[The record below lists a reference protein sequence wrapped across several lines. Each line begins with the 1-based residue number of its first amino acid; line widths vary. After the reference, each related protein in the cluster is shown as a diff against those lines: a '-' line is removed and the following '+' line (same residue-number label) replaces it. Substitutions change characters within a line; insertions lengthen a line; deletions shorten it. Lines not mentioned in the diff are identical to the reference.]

1 MKVIFSKPES
11 YSETNRPTLKLT
23 TLLLI
28 LLLTLGALVSCG
40 PVNQNDS
47 ATDGETATVDGDVE
61 EGASGEPVLE
71 ANDSD
76 NDSMMRDA
84 TQNENRGT
92 SADSDIAS
100 GANAAD
106 VNVSMTAD
114 GNEAWI
120 VTNVEGTVGLENPQE
135 GIDDDADTDTPNP
148 TMTLTVGQRYRF
160 NNPLFDVH
168 VLQFRSGSGDV
179 LLGQGDEGGSF
190 AGNEEVDA
198 VISDNAVTFTVTEA
212 LAQAIADY
220 HCAAHQGMTGEIQ
233 IQ

>member
-1 MKVIFSKPES
+1 MF
-11 YSETNRPTLKLT
+11 
-23 TLLLI
+23 LI
-28 LLLTLGALVSCG
+28 LLLTLGALASCG

-76 NDSMMRDA
+76 NDSEMRDA

-92 SADSDIAS
+92 TAESDIAS
-100 GANAAD
+100 GANDAD

-120 VTNVEGTVGLENPQE
+120 VTNVEGTVGLENAQE
-135 GIDDDADTDTPNP
+135 CIDEDSDTDTPNP

-179 LLGQGDEGGSF
+179 LLGQGETPGSF
-190 AGNEEVDA
+190 AEDEEVDA
-198 VISDNAVTFTVTEA
+198 VISDNTVTFTLTNS
-212 LAQAIADY
+212 LAQEIADY
-220 HCAAHQGMTGEIQ
+220 HAQGNQAMTGEIRTSSASQ
-233 IQ
+233 

>member
-1 MKVIFSKPES
+1 MNVFLRIKSAS
-11 YSETNRPTLKLT
+11 QLA
-23 TLLLI
+23 TLLTV
-28 LLLTLGALVSCG
+28 LLLSLGILASCG
-40 PVNQNDS
+40 PVNQNES

-61 EGASGEPVLE
+61 EGASGEPVFE

-120 VTNVEGTVGLENPQE
+120 ITNVEGAVGLESPQE
-135 GIDDDADTDTPNP
+135 GIDDDAETDTPNP
-148 TMTLTVGQRYRF
+148 TLTLSVGERYRF
-160 NNPLFDVH
+160 NNPLYDVH
-168 VLQFRSGSGDV
+168 VLQFRNGSGDV
-179 LLGQGDEGGSF
+179 LLGQGETQGSF
-190 AGNEEVDA
+190 AENEEVNA
-198 VISDNAVTFTVTEA
+198 VVSDNAVTFTVTEA
-212 LAQAIADY
+212 LAQELADY
-220 HCAAHQGMTGEIQ
+220 RSREYDAMTGAIQ
-233 IQ
+233 VQ

>member
-1 MKVIFSKPES
+1 MNAFLRIKSAS
-11 YSETNRPTLKLT
+11 QLA
-23 TLLLI
+23 TLLII
-28 LLLTLGALVSCG
+28 LLLSLGILASCG

-106 VNVSMTAD
+106 VNVSLTAD
-114 GNEAWI
+114 GSEAWI
-120 VTNVEGTVGLENPQE
+120 VTNVEGMVGLENPQE
-135 GIDDDADTDTPNP
+135 GIDDDAETDTPNP
-148 TMTLTVGQRYRF
+148 TLTLNVGERYRF
-160 NNPLFDVH
+160 NNALYDVH
-168 VLQFRSGSGDV
+168 VLQFRDGEGNV
-179 LLGQGDEGGSF
+179 LLGQGETPGSF
-190 AGNEEVDA
+190 AENEDVSP
-198 VISDNAVTFTVTEA
+198 VISDNAITFTLSEG
-212 LAQAIADY
+212 LAQEIANY
-220 HCAAHQGMTGEIQ
+220 HSQEYDAMTGEIETSNASQ
-233 IQ
+233 

>member
-1 MKVIFSKPES
+1 MNALRIRSASP
-11 YSETNRPTLKLT
+11 LA
-23 TLLLI
+23 TLLII
-28 LLLTLGALVSCG
+28 LLLSLGMLVSCG

-47 ATDGETATVDGDVE
+47 AADGETATVDGDVE

-135 GIDDDADTDTPNP
+135 GIDDDAETDTPNP
-148 TMTLTVGQRYRF
+148 TLTLSVGQRYRF

-168 VLQFRSGSGDV
+168 VLQFSDGEGNV
-179 LLGQGDEGGSF
+179 LLGQGGTQGSF
-190 AGNEEVDA
+190 AENEEVSP
-198 VISDNAVTFTVTEA
+198 VISDNAVTFTLSEG
-212 LAQAIADY
+212 LAQEIADY
-220 HCAAHQGMTGEIQ
+220 RSQEYEAMTGEIRTSSGSQ
-233 IQ
+233 